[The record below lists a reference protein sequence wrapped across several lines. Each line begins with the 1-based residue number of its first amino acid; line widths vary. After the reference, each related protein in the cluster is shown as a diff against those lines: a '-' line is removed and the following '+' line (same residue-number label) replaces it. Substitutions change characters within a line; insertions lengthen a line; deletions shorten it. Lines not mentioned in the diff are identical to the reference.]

1 MLKGGVKTK
10 IVIQELE
17 KKKYQSRMKMK
28 KKIIIEGE
36 IE

>member
-1 MLKGGVKTK
+1 MLKGRVKTE